1 MQNFCGIIAPSLLRT
16 GGHSCHA
23 RRAEGRSSV
32 MDEEED
38 EKDEEDEGGGRF
50 NEFSLCSPHL

>member
-16 GGHSCHA
+16 GGHSYHA

-32 MDEEED
+32 ID
-38 EKDEEDEGGGRF
+38 EKEEEEDEGGGRF

>member
-16 GGHSCHA
+16 GGHSSHA

-32 MDEEED
+32 MDEEE
-38 EKDEEDEGGGRF
+38 EEEDEGGGRF
-50 NEFSLCSPHL
+50 NEFFRFARLIFL